1 MAEANSRAGCKGPS
15 GVMRV
20 PRQKREEA
28 LAVNNNTTPAEIPA
42 GAQSVYDGRHHLGWT
57 ISRGKVFEALK
68 ADRSSLGT
76 FDTLLKARN
85 AVWVGEC

>member
-1 MAEANSRAGCKGPS
+1 MH
-15 GVMRV
+15 V

-28 LAVNNNTTPAEIPA
+28 LAVNNNTNLAEIPA
-42 GAQSVYDGRHHLGWT
+42 GAQSLYDGRHHLGWT
-57 ISRGKVFEALK
+57 FQRGKAFEAVK
-68 ADRSSLGT
+68 HDRTSLGT